1 MCLILCSNL
10 RFLNL
15 DNIIIPSVITL
26 WWHCLN
32 QKEFYE
38 CLVPLQIGLWWH
50 IMIMFTLCALS
61 RKHACEVGCTFTYDC
76 PSTCS
81 FVASHHRTV
90 QTVCEV
96 PGNVWCEDMC
106 ACCHRECVI
115 KSFIPL
121 TGTSHQTKASENQRN
136 IWCRSDEWTFLCHM
150 LYAVWKWRSVH
161 YWFLWVV
168 SPPDFR
174 PVC

>member
-1 MCLILCSNL
+1 MCLVLCSNL
-10 RFLNL
+10 DSLTWT
-15 DNIIIPSVITL
+15 TL
-26 WWHCLN
+26 WWQCLN
-32 QKEFYE
+32 QKGFYE

-121 TGTSHQTKASENQRN
+121 TDAGQMNEHYCVICCTQFENGEVFITS
-136 IWCRSDEWTFLCHM
+136 F
-150 LYAVWKWRSVH
+150 YG
-161 YWFLWVV
+161 WFRLLTWDQFARQLL
-168 SPPDFR
+168 STLFMKTITICETTEAIR
-174 PVC
+174 